1 MKKISFL
8 LISIASK
15 KYGFGHLN
23 RSISLSK
30 FIKKKHNS
38 KFITFTD
45 DISQKKIN
53 RYNPNLLKNF
63 IKILNN
69 QMLEKFD
76 FIIFD
81 ISNHVILKDKKIIK
95 YLEKITCHFFNKTI
109 IIDGLKNEMIN
120 KNKKI
125 KKKVLICPYLIE
137 NNEVK
142 KNDNKTKYLIGPD
155 YFIPSYNMPKLKKNN
170 ILKKDIKNLLITCGG
185 SDSECHSIYLVKILL
200 EINIKIKI
208 DIVIGPFYS
217 KKLISL
223 LKEFSIK
230 NPNIN
235 LIYNPKNIWIS
246 MLKNDVIICSSG
258 LTKYETILLG
268 LPSIIF
274 CANKEQ
280 EKNNRGFKKK
290 NICITIDNMKKR
302 SEIKKTIK
310 NFLQNFNQRK
320 KFLYKSK
327 KIIDL
332 NGANRVLKII
342 ENLKN

>member
-8 LISIASK
+8 LVSIASK

-30 FIKKKHNS
+30 FIKKKQNS

-63 IKILNN
+63 IKILNY

-95 YLEKITCHFFNKTI
+95 ELEKITYQFFNKI
-109 IIDGLKNEMIN
+109 IINHGVKKKMIN
-120 KNKKI
+120 KNEKI

-142 KNDNKTKYLIGPD
+142 KNDNKTKYLIGPN
-155 YFIPSYNMPKLKKNN
+155 YFIPSHNMTKLKKNN

-185 SDSECHSIYLVKILL
+185 SDLECHSIYLVKILL

-208 DIVIGPFYS
+208 NIVIGPFYS

-223 LKEFSIK
+223 LEKVSQK

-268 LPSIIF
+268 LPLIIF

-280 EKNNRGFKKK
+280 EKNNIGFKKK
-290 NICITIDNMKKR
+290 NICITIDDMKKR
-302 SEIKKTIK
+302 SEIKKTIE
-310 NFLQNFNQRK
+310 NYLQNFNQRK
-320 KFLYKSK
+320 KFLHKSEKIFDLNETK
-327 KIIDL
+327 KI
-332 NGANRVLKII
+332 LKII